1 MHKFVFNRMLEQESK
16 RTRITLI
23 RSCPNPLFEKWL
35 NEFIAEAEKK
45 EAKSQYQLKKALASL
60 QKFPLPLNTGRDC
73 IILEGFGK
81 GICSLLDQKLEVY
94 IKNNMKSGVGGGIQ
108 NIVDLSESFRGSEV
122 YQEEQKQEQ
131 EVILEEVTKKLVK
144 DGVVPLRKVASKK
157 ATTKS
162 KNREKVF
169 EPFTMTPGSYEIV
182 LLVDTQET
190 AG

>member
-1 MHKFVFNRMLEQESK
+1 MSEQESK

-35 NEFIAEAEKK
+35 NEFITEAEKK

-94 IKNNMKSGVGGGIQ
+94 IKNNMKSGVGGGVH

-144 DGVVPLRKVASKK
+144 DGIVPLRTAASKK
-157 ATTKS
+157 APTKS

-169 EPFTMTPGSYEIV
+169 EPFTLTPGSYEIV

>member
-1 MHKFVFNRMLEQESK
+1 MTQFEPK

-35 NEFIAEAEKK
+35 TEFITEAEKK
-45 EAKSQYQLKKALASL
+45 DAKSQFQLKKALASL
-60 QKFPLPLNTGRDC
+60 QKFPLLLNTGRDC

-81 GICSLLDQKLEVY
+81 GICSLLDQKLEIY
-94 IKNNMKSGVGGGIQ
+94 IKNNMRGGITGAVQ
-108 NIVDLSESFRGSEV
+108 NIVELSESFRGSEV
-122 YQEEQKQEQ
+122 YQNEQKKEE

-144 DGVVPLRKVASKK
+144 DGVVPVQTKVTAKKSSK
-157 ATTKS
+157 TK
-162 KNREKVF
+162 KQTKVF
-169 EPFTMTPGSYEIV
+169 ESFTMEPKSYEII